1 MTRTAAKFLLAI
13 ATLLGVPGAVVA
25 GPAGAAHAIANGER
39 VTDGRF
45 PFAVKLTMTG
55 IPTAEGGRRN
65 SSCSGGLISPHWV
78 LTAGHC
84 FRDTRNKHVSRPVA
98 RKTTATVGRADL
110 TGDAG
115 HVATV
120 VEVRQSKK
128 ADVALARIDE
138 AITDIKPLRLS
149 RSAPEVGDELRL
161 TGFGLTDGDATRE
174 PKQMRTG
181 RFTVT
186 SVDKTVIG
194 LSGTAPREST
204 SPCPHDSGGPY
215 FTEGD
220 GVPVV
225 VAVVSRGPLC
235 PHTGEDLGGR
245 IDTVAKWITSIIG
258 KDLAAASPS
267 ARPKPSEAGRASG
280 RATGTEVAAPGNRSV
295 AGLTA
300 YQVSVPAVAVVA
312 GLVGFAAI
320 RRRRRRPRGGVH
332 RPR

>member
-25 GPAGAAHAIANGER
+25 APAHAAHAIANGER
-39 VTDGRF
+39 VADGRF

-55 IPTAEGGRRN
+55 IPTAGGGRRN

-84 FRDTRNKHVSRPVA
+84 FRDIRNKHVSRTVA

-138 AITDIKPLRLS
+138 GITDIKPLRLG
-149 RSAPEVGDELRL
+149 RSAPQVGDEVRL
-161 TGFGLTDGDATRE
+161 AGFGLTAGDATEE
-174 PKQMRTG
+174 PKRMRTG

-186 SVDKTVIG
+186 SIDKTVIG
-194 LSGTAPREST
+194 LSGTAPKQTT

-215 FTEGD
+215 FTESD
-220 GVPVV
+220 GAPVV
-225 VAVVSRGPLC
+225 VAVVSHGPTC
-235 PHTGEDLGGR
+235 PHRGEDLGGR
-245 IDTVAKWITSIIG
+245 VDYVAKWITSIIG

-267 ARPKPSEAGRASG
+267 ARPKPSG
-280 RATGTEVAAPGNRSV
+280 TGTSGGAAGTGLAAPASRPV
-295 AGLTA
+295 AGLKT
-300 YQVSVPAVAVVA
+300 YQVAVPAVVVVA
-312 GLVGFAAI
+312 GLAAFVAW

-332 RPR
+332 RPY

>member
-13 ATLLGVPGAVVA
+13 ATLLGVPAAVVA
-25 GPAGAAHAIANGER
+25 GPADAASAIANGER

-55 IPTAEGGRRN
+55 IPTADGGRRN
-65 SSCSGGLISPHWV
+65 SSCSGGLIAPHWV

-84 FRDTRNKHVSRPVA
+84 FRDTKNKHVSRTVA

-128 ADVALARIDE
+128 ADVALARIDR

-149 RSAPEVGDELRL
+149 RSAPEIGDKLRL
-161 TGFGLTDGDATRE
+161 TGFGLTDGKAQRE

-186 SVDKTVIG
+186 SIDKTLIG
-194 LSGTAPREST
+194 LSGTSPRDNT

-215 FTEGD
+215 FTEGN
-220 GVPVV
+220 GQPVV

-235 PHTGEDLGGR
+235 PHNGEDLGGR

-258 KDLAAASPS
+258 KDLAAATPS
-267 ARPKPSEAGRASG
+267 AKPKPSATGASG
-280 RATGTEVAAPGNRSV
+280 RAAGSELAAPDSRPV

-312 GLVGFAAI
+312 GLIGFAAI
-320 RRRRRRPRGGVH
+320 RRRRRRLRGGVH